1 MIELDKKLHKDIK
14 EYCQLNGLIMKDF
27 VNKLLK
33 KAFMVEKYGDKP
45 FNYENGTLVDNEK
58 KQDEIIPEDTPGVI
72 WAPYIPAEM
81 VTVLENLKPA
91 DLPPITNEKILEK
104 YRKPIEGM
112 SKEDY
117 SKFYSEI
124 PVDESWEEKL
134 EENIENGSVIM
145 APYIV
150 ETNCPTIVVNHSETE
165 KISSTEEK
173 EEIKVVRK
181 KKRKLS

>member
-1 MIELDKKLHKDIK
+1 MVEIEQKLYNDIK
-14 EYCQLNGLIMKDF
+14 QYCKLNGLVIKDF

-33 KAFMVEKYGDKP
+33 KAFTVEKYGEKP
-45 FNYENGTLVDNEK
+45 FSTNE
-58 KQDEIIPEDTPGVI
+58 VVS
-72 WAPYIPAEM
+72 APYIPTLE
-81 VTVLENLKPA
+81 VTLEEPA

-145 APYIV
+145 LPYKV
-150 ETNCPTIVVNHSETE
+150 ETNGPMIVVNHGEKE
-165 KISSTEEK
+165 KIK
-173 EEIKVVRK
+173 KN
-181 KKRKLS
+181 KKRKL